1 MLTDAKETGLAYGVS
16 GYPTFFIIDENGV
29 IEKTFV
35 GFQEEMMQMVGKMDW
50 NIFHKNPLLKG

>member
-1 MLTDAKETGLAYGVS
+1 VLTDAKETGLAYGVS

-35 GFQEEMMQMVGKMDW
+35 GFQEEMMQMVGKMD
-50 NIFHKNPLLKG
+50 